1 MVKFK
6 EGGTYRSLGSDNS
19 FLVVER
25 LGDMKPYGDIHKG
38 RPKRGGGEG
47 FEKIGQNWTLEKGEG
62 RVLRNRTFNP
72 LLAFFSEIVIR
83 KWKI

>member
-1 MVKFK
+1 MVRFK

-25 LGDMKPYGDIHKG
+25 LGDMKPYGTIHKG

-47 FEKIGQNWTLEKGEG
+47 FEKIGQNWTLEEGEG
-62 RVLRNRTFNP
+62 RVLRK
-72 LLAFFSEIVIR
+72 SDIR
-83 KWKI
+83 SFISYLFVKLRA

>member
-1 MVKFK
+1 MVRFK

-25 LGDMKPYGDIHKG
+25 LGDMKPYGAIHKG

-47 FEKIGQNWTLEKGEG
+47 FEKIGQNWTLEEGEG
-62 RVLRNRTFNP
+62 RALRKSND
-72 LLAFFSEIVIR
+72 
-83 KWKI
+83 